1 MLMLSFVR
9 AFAVSLAVLA
19 PLAMKLATWMVAR
32 SLNMPQPIVHDT
44 GEFVVAQVTAVEMRV
59 GKALCPVRLLRQLR
73 TWFR

>member
-1 MLMLSFVR
+1 MLMLSLIR
-9 AFAVSLAVLA
+9 AFTALA
-19 PLAMKLATWMVAR
+19 PVVLDLATWLVAR

-44 GEFVVAQVTAVEMRV
+44 GVFVVAQVTAVEMRV